1 MVRIHPP
8 HTSQLPRPH
17 PTWSAGTPAAAAHSV
32 GLPAAGPLIDKLPR
46 PVPLGQVTPG
56 YPGGSFH
63 GISRGRPAGIRQ
75 AAAPGTSPC
84 RRRGPPNPPADD
96 GGRHRLVCMPASPRL
111 PLGCSASP
119 ALPYREVAWCSP
131 GRATAIPGLTKSLPT
146 RPSTASWCGGAAF
159 KRLRSCVAL
168 TSGHGW
174 LQRLQ
179 CWPPPV

>member
-63 GISRGRPAGIRQ
+63 GIGRGRPAGIRQ
-75 AAAPGTSPC
+75 AAAPGRSPC
-84 RRRGPPNPPADD
+84 RRRGPPTRQPTMVD
-96 GGRHRLVCMPASPRL
+96 GTGSCACRRARGSRWAAAHPRRSRTVRSPGARLV
-111 PLGCSASP
+111 G
-119 ALPYREVAWCSP
+119 
-131 GRATAIPGLTKSLPT
+131 ATAIPGLTKSLPT